1 MAEKLKNPRTATV
14 LMAVMIAAAILLG
27 GGRSLRA
34 LARDVEDIFWN
45 GADGDGIG
53 VASDIGKNRDDGY
66 NLLSVA
72 RNYPLSDGALDALED
87 AVEHLDRAG
96 RDIES
101 LYQGNAALT
110 RAATTVY
117 EELGLQALS
126 ERDETYRQS
135 LYHNILGRNDTM
147 RRDGYNT
154 AAQSFNQKLTRFPAN
169 LLHVVTFVT
178 PAPLFR

>member
-1 MAEKLKNPRTATV
+1 MAEKLKSPRTATV
-14 LMAVMIAAAILLG
+14 LMTVMIIAAILLG

-34 LARDVEDIFWN
+34 LGRGVEDIFWN
-45 GADGDGIG
+45 GVDGDGIG

-72 RNYPLSDGALDALED
+72 RNYPVAGDVLDELED

-96 RDIES
+96 RDIEE
-101 LYQGNAALT
+101 LYQANAALT

-117 EELGLQALS
+117 EELGRQALS

-154 AAQSFNQKLTRFPAN
+154 AAQEFNQKLTRFPAN
-169 LLHVVTFVT
+169 LLRVVTFVN